1 LVSLDVIVN
10 TSASEALREADPA
23 LRPLVHELHARLTDV
38 SPDLS
43 AIKRAM
49 IALLEFLS
57 SPAGRTD
64 ANCRAVDR
72 FFFLDE
78 SWLSDRLPEA
88 YHDII
93 AHMDALHD
101 TVSAPHVAQNFDSA
115 TEQLLA
121 RARSL

>member
-1 LVSLDVIVN
+1 MSP
-10 TSASEALREADPA
+10 AKPHPSEAFREADPA
-23 LRPLVHELHARLTDV
+23 LQPLVHELHARLTDT
-38 SPDLS
+38 SLDL
-43 AIKRAM
+43 AAVKRAM

-64 ANCRAVDR
+64 ANCRAVDS
-72 FFFLDE
+72 FFFHDD

-88 YHDII
+88 YHDVI

-101 TVSAPHVAQNFDSA
+101 TISAPHIAQNFDS
-115 TEQLLA
+115 TPEQLLA

>member
-1 LVSLDVIVN
+1 VN
-10 TSASEALREADPA
+10 ASTPEADPA
-23 LRPLVHELHARLTDV
+23 LRPLVHELHARLTDA
-38 SPDLS
+38 SLDLP

-57 SPAGRTD
+57 SPTGRTHV
-64 ANCRAVDR
+64 NCRAVDR
-72 FFFLDE
+72 FFLLDE
-78 SWLSDRLPEA
+78 SWLSDRLREA

-101 TVSAPHVAQNFDSA
+101 TVSAPHIAQNFDS
-115 TEQLLA
+115 TPEQLLA